1 MKKTKVKKA
10 KEQKVTESATFDD
23 LRKTLRKEDFF
34 RYQKLEIIGKML
46 AKKSRLGL
54 SNKELSKKTGIAE
67 KTIAAIID
75 GNEKPSFKTISR
87 LAEGL
92 KMEIIVKDKE

>member
-1 MKKTKVKKA
+1 MKKTKVKKEKA
-10 KEQKVTESATFDD
+10 EKVTKVATFDD

-34 RYQKLEIIGKML
+34 RYQKLEIVGKML

-54 SNKELSKKTGIAE
+54 SNKKLSKKTGIAE

-75 GNEKPSFKTISR
+75 GNENPSFKTICR

-92 KMEIIVKDKE
+92 DMELVVTDKK